1 MDPEDPDLIRMRI
14 GGASPAAASPLAR
27 LLGAIA
33 GAAMFVG
40 ALVVGGMLLL
50 VFLALAAAVAAAF
63 AVRFWWWRRQVLK
76 DARNRPVGPGP
87 ATRQREGRTTID
99 GDYRVVDE

>member
-1 MDPEDPDLIRMRI
+1 MDPQDPNLIRVRI
-14 GGASPAAASPLAR
+14 GGAAPAAASPLAR

-40 ALVVGGMLLL
+40 GMLLL

-63 AVRFWWWRRQVLK
+63 SVRFWWWRRQALK
-76 DARNRPVGPGP
+76 DARDRPVGPGP
-87 ATRQREGRTTID
+87 APRQRAGRTTID
-99 GDYRVVDE
+99 GDYRVVDD

>member
-1 MDPEDPDLIRMRI
+1 MDHEDPNLIRVRI

-33 GAAMFVG
+33 GAAMFVA
-40 ALVVGGMLLL
+40 ALVIGGVLLL

-63 AVRFWWWRRQVLK
+63 GVRFWWWRRQVLK

-87 ATRQREGRTTID
+87 GPGQRQDRTTID
-99 GDYRVVDE
+99 GDYSVLDD